1 MLEHLTVSITTYCGK
16 FLKSWENQTTLPVSQ
31 ETCIQVRKQQLELN
45 MEQSGSVLGMEY
57 DEAVY
62 CHHAYLISMP
72 STSCEMPGWINHKL
86 ESKLPGEI
94 STTQISRWYHSN
106 SESEE
111 EFLMRVKDKSE
122 KAGLKMDI
130 QKSKIMANSNITSWQ
145 IDGEKVEAVTK
156 FIFLDSK
163 ITADGD
169 CSHKMKRH
177 LLFGRKA
184 MTIPDSV
191 LKRRNVPLLTNIHIV
206 KAMVFLV
213 VMYGCEN

>member
-94 STTQISRWYHSN
+94 STTQISR
-106 SESEE
+106 
-111 EFLMRVKDKSE
+111 
-122 KAGLKMDI
+122 
-130 QKSKIMANSNITSWQ
+130 
-145 IDGEKVEAVTK
+145 
-156 FIFLDSK
+156 
-163 ITADGD
+163 
-169 CSHKMKRH
+169 
-177 LLFGRKA
+177 
-184 MTIPDSV
+184 
-191 LKRRNVPLLTNIHIV
+191 
-206 KAMVFLV
+206 
-213 VMYGCEN
+213 